1 MKIKKNIIKMLGIVA
16 IAGMFMVGCSQSTD
30 NNSANTKTQSTS
42 VASESQEKTSE
53 EKTSKDYIGEEK
65 AKAIMQEEAP
75 GAEFVNFEFD
85 EDDGRAEY
93 EGELVKDDT
102 EYDITVDAVT
112 GEILESEQEKYDGR
126 YDSKTDDSND
136 KKDYISKAHAK
147 NIMKEEVPGAEI
159 VEFEFDG
166 HDDDDNEPATYEGE
180 LVKDK
185 TEYDI
190 SVDAV
195 TGEVLSVEKETIK

>member
-30 NNSANTKTQSTS
+30 NNSANTSTQSTA
-42 VASESQEKTSE
+42 VASESQEKIDD
-53 EKTSKDYIGEEK
+53 DYIGEEK
-65 AKAIMQEEAP
+65 AKEIMQKEAP
-75 GAEFVNFEFD
+75 GAEFINFELD

-93 EGELVKDDT
+93 DGELVKDDT

-126 YDSKTDDSND
+126 YDSKSNDTKD
-136 KKDYISKAHAK
+136 KKDYISKTKAK

-180 LVKDK
+180 LVKDNI
-185 TEYDI
+185 EYDI
-190 SVDAV
+190 TVDAV
-195 TGEVLSVEKETIK
+195 TGEVLSVEK

>member
-16 IAGMFMVGCSQSTD
+16 ISGMFMVGCSQSTD
-30 NNSANTKTQSTS
+30 NNSANTSTQSTA
-42 VASESQEKTSE
+42 VASESQEKIDD
-53 EKTSKDYIGEEK
+53 DYIGEEK
-65 AKAIMQEEAP
+65 AKEIMQKEAP
-75 GAEFVNFEFD
+75 GAEFINFELD
-85 EDDGRAEY
+85 KDDGRAEY
-93 EGELVKDDT
+93 DGELVKDDT

-126 YDSKTDDSND
+126 YDSKSNDTKD
-136 KKDYISKAHAK
+136 KKDYISKTKAK

-180 LVKDK
+180 LVKDNI
-185 TEYDI
+185 EYDI
-190 SVDAV
+190 TVDAV
-195 TGEVLSVEKETIK
+195 TGEVLSVEK

>member
-30 NNSANTKTQSTS
+30 NNSANTSTQSTA
-42 VASESQEKTSE
+42 VASESQEKIDD
-53 EKTSKDYIGEEK
+53 DYIGEEK
-65 AKAIMQEEAP
+65 AKEIMQKEAP
-75 GAEFVNFEFD
+75 GAEFINFELD

-93 EGELVKDDT
+93 DGELVKDNT

-126 YDSKTDDSND
+126 YDSKSNDTKD
-136 KKDYISKAHAK
+136 KKDYISKTKAK

-180 LVKDK
+180 LVKDNV
-185 TEYDI
+185 EYDVT
-190 SVDAV
+190 VDAV
-195 TGEVLSVEKETIK
+195 TGEVLSVEK

>member
-30 NNSANTKTQSTS
+30 NNSANTSTQSTA
-42 VASESQEKTSE
+42 VASESQEKIDD
-53 EKTSKDYIGEEK
+53 DYIGEEK
-65 AKAIMQEEAP
+65 AKEIMQKEAP
-75 GAEFVNFEFD
+75 GAEFINFELD
-85 EDDGRAEY
+85 KDDGRAEY
-93 EGELVKDDT
+93 DGELVKDDT

-126 YDSKTDDSND
+126 YDSKSNDTKD
-136 KKDYISKAHAK
+136 KKDYISKTKAK

-180 LVKDK
+180 LVKDNI
-185 TEYDI
+185 EYDI
-190 SVDAV
+190 TVDAV
-195 TGEVLSVEKETIK
+195 TGEVLSVEK

>member
-30 NNSANTKTQSTS
+30 NNSANTSTQSTA
-42 VASESQEKTSE
+42 VASESQEKIDD
-53 EKTSKDYIGEEK
+53 DYIGEEK
-65 AKAIMQEEAP
+65 AKEIMQKEAP
-75 GAEFVNFEFD
+75 GAEFINFELD
-85 EDDGRAEY
+85 KDDGRAEY
-93 EGELVKDDT
+93 DGELVKDDT

-126 YDSKTDDSND
+126 YDSKSNDTKD
-136 KKDYISKAHAK
+136 KKDYISKTKAK

-166 HDDDDNEPATYEGE
+166 HDDDDNATASYEGE
-180 LVKDK
+180 LVKDYI
-185 TEYDI
+185 EYDI
-190 SVDAV
+190 TVDAV
-195 TGEVLSVEKETIK
+195 TGEVLSVEK